1 MAEKDTATK
10 TESTAKADSAGD
22 SPAKSEAKTDGADK
36 TDKTEKTGGGSSES
50 GRGER
55 QKVVSDA
62 YRDNWHDIF
71 GKTRRR
77 PKKK

>member
-36 TDKTEKTGGGSSES
+36 TDKAGGGSSES

-77 PKKK
+77 SRKK